1 MVPGGC
7 GHRGHVRRRPSG
19 TRPADRRQ
27 RTRVAPRPSAPRWSC
42 PRAPAAPPE
51 SPQRSI
57 QAEAVDPDALR
68 TIVAAQATDAVSELL
83 RWPTGDFG
91 LVEAANPDDI
101 GVLIPTETLV
111 SEAISRGAAWESLA
125 EILPSPDVVLALR
138 PVAPEEDVVLKPD
151 EWSLVA
157 LVDGRRSVG
166 TIVALTGRGQFS
178 VASALA
184 NLVRR
189 GLLHQRGAQDAVADL
204 EAPLALL
211 VPLEASAESLLESL
225 ASSTPDETDS
235 WAVTAT
241 PAQPAAP
248 TAEQPQPV
256 SSGSGL
262 FSTPVPT
269 VPAPADADHDAD
281 EVDDLPVTSMTLAL
295 TKVGGDTSTDVPA
308 SDRTRQ
314 LQKRRRR
321 LRLPPATATTPRRQT
336 ATPTDAAARRHRQR
350 RHRQRRHRRR
360 RGRRGRGWSGPA
372 AQAWWGA
379 RARRCRPA
387 ARRAV
392 PARPSARA
400 PGGHPGRRG
409 RSTQQRHLGRWRRTR
424 ECSHRR
430 RSADLI
436 AHRA

>member
-1 MVPGGC
+1 MKFEGSLDAFSLPDIFQLLSFTKKSGGLRLRH
-7 GHRGHVRRRPSG
+7 GRAEGVVWFLEGVVTGATSDVAHQALARRIAGSG
-19 TRPADRRQ
+19 LASAEAFRAAVELSASTGG
-27 RTRVAPRPSAPRWSC
+27 TTGVASAL
-42 PRAPAAPPE
+42 
-51 SPQRSI
+51 I

-241 PAQPAAP
+241 AAQPEAP
-248 TAEQPQPV
+248 TAEQPKPA

-262 FSTPVPT
+262 FSTPVPA
-269 VPAPADADHDAD
+269 VPAPADTDHDVD

-295 TKVGGDTSTDVPA
+295 TKVGGDPSTDEAVP
-308 SDRTRQ
+308 
-314 LQKRRRR
+314 
-321 LRLPPATATTPRRQT
+321 
-336 ATPTDAAARRHRQR
+336 DAAAEPPADSAAPEPSGPAEAASSDSDDNDIDDSNSDDSERDDTDSDDTDNSNR

-360 RGRRGRGWSGPA
+360 RGRRGR
-372 AQAWWGA
+372 
-379 RARRCRPA
+379 
-387 ARRAV
+387 
-392 PARPSARA
+392 
-400 PGGHPGRRG
+400 
-409 RSTQQRHLGRWRRTR
+409 
-424 ECSHRR
+424 
-430 RSADLI
+430 
-436 AHRA
+436 